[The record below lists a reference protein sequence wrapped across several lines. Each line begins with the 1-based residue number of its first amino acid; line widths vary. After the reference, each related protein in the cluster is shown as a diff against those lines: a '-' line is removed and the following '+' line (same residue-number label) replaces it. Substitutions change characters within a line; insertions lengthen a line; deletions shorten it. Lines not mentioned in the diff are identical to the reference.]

1 MYDNIKLYFANN
13 SIFALCCCAAIF
25 KRKKILQTLFDEA
38 TLRIDKETDLLKIMK
53 TLRNTKILL
62 KNSVMNK
69 DVLFQIAHADKNL
82 INLDDSEKEDA
93 I

>member
-1 MYDNIKLYFANN
+1 
-13 SIFALCCCAAIF
+13 
-25 KRKKILQTLFDEA
+25 LFDEA
-38 TLRIDKETDLLKIMK
+38 SIRIDKETDLLKIMK

-62 KNSVMNK
+62 KTSLMNR

-82 INLDDSEKEDA
+82 INLDDSEKEDE